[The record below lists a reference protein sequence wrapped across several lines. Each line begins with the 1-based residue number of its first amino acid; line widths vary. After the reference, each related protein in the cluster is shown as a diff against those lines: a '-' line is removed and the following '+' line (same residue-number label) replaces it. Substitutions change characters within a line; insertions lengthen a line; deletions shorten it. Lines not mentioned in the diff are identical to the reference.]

1 MTDQTSFKT
10 IDFDSL
16 EAVARQRDGYMFEV
30 CTANAALF
38 LGLRRMLDQVSRQDL
53 LDAWMEQFSEYFPRY
68 HHELQKMLQ
77 GGTFETQKAQV
88 NDFVGTKAAKNK
100 KLLSI
105 FRGAVDSMM

>member
-1 MTDQTSFKT
+1 MTEQTSFKM

-53 LDAWMEQFSEYFPRY
+53 LDAWMERFSEYFPRY
-68 HHELQKMLQ
+68 HRELQKILKS
-77 GGTFETQKAQV
+77 GTFEEQIVQV
-88 NDFVGTKAAKNK
+88 NEFVGARAAKNK
-100 KLLSI
+100 KLLSM
-105 FRGAVDSMM
+105 FRSAADSML